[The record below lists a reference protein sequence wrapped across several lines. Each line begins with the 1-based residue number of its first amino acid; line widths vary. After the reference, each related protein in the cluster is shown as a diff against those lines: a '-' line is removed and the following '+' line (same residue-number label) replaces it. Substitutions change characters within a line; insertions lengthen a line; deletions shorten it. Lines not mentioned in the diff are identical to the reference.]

1 MNQVMKSHIR
11 QNIARTKAPIYIAIT
26 LLILTSTLTSQIPAA
41 MVFATV
47 EGDEVDEELAS
58 SLQGTAEEYSDQSL
72 DPQLAILNSSNG
84 ISCLQAPVQSVSSSD
99 VDEDE
104 DEDEDDKTMN
114 VLDGDSETEW
124 SAGDL
129 GSFLQLDLGSVKKI
143 CSIDVSWSDGDE
155 KSNNFVVS
163 VSRDGTTFEDVLRSS
178 SSGTTELKE
187 HYGLPTKDGRYVRVT
202 FYGDSENDEHVT
214 LRELAVNVRSA
225 NEKPTIVPEA
235 RGEGIPFMRDPQLPA
250 LHSSNGTNNNESSI
264 HNAPVVSD
272 IHAMVTSA
280 ASFEIMLN
288 GSDSD
293 LVDHLT
299 YYIVKL
305 PYHGNL
311 STGTNS
317 ASVRYTPFEGY
328 SGLDNFTYEA
338 VDKYAQRSNEA
349 TVTMDINPSNH
360 SIAPDLIGGLNQSSP
375 ASSSAS
381 SPTSTTSVSSSSS
394 LSSSG
399 ENTLSVGGA
408 RTEHSETVKTGGLNP
423 SSPTSS
429 SPTSSS
435 PTSSSPTSSSP
446 TSSSPT
452 SSSPTST
459 TSVSSSSSLS
469 SSGENTLSVGGA
481 RTEHSETVKT
491 ADVAVAGEPIKGQY
505 IVVLKPEATMVS
517 DSVGITADEVRA
529 MAEESVSK
537 GAQILDIFNH
547 ALDGYVMK
555 TSENMSAEIVSEL
568 RQDPRVAF
576 VEPDQ
581 RVYALGQTIP
591 VGVDRVD
598 GDVSQA
604 VSGDGSGAVDADI
617 AILDTGID
625 LTHPDLN
632 VYHEK
637 TFVPGTS
644 SADDDNGHG
653 THVAGITAAKDNA
666 IGVVGIAPGARLWS
680 IKVLD
685 STGAGSISDII
696 AGIDYVTAH
705 SDEIDVVNL
714 SFGCECSSPALDAS
728 INSAV
733 QAGVVFVVAAGN
745 DHKDASSFSP
755 ARNPN
760 VIAVS
765 AMADSDGKCGGQG
778 TSTKYGSDDT
788 FASFSNYGDTVDMV
802 APGVGILSTYKDG
815 KYAQLSG
822 TSMAAPHVTG
832 GIALY
837 ESSHHGATPAQVKAA
852 LTESGIQPSS
862 GCSAEGQGYFTGSP
876 NEANR
881 PLLNAKG
888 L

>member
-1 MNQVMKSHIR
+1 MKSHIR

-58 SLQGTAEEYSDQSL
+58 SLQGAAEEYSDQSL
-72 DPQLAILNSSNG
+72 DPQLTILNSSNG

-143 CSIDVSWSDGDE
+143 CSIDVSWSDGEE

-187 HYGLPTKDGRYVRVT
+187 HYGLPTKDGRYLRVT

-250 LHSSNGTNNNESSI
+250 LNSSNGTNNNESSI
-264 HNAPVVSD
+264 HNAPLVSD

-280 ASFEIMLN
+280 ASFEIMLK

-305 PYHGNL
+305 PDHGNL

-349 TVTMDINPSNH
+349 TVTMDINPSKH
-360 SIAPDLIGGLNQSSP
+360 SNAPDLIGGLNQSSP
-375 ASSSAS
+375 ASSSA
-381 SPTSTTSVSSSSS
+381 
-394 LSSSG
+394 
-399 ENTLSVGGA
+399 
-408 RTEHSETVKTGGLNP
+408 
-423 SSPTSS
+423 
-429 SPTSSS
+429 
-435 PTSSSPTSSSP
+435 
-446 TSSSPT
+446 
-452 SSSPTST
+452 SSPTST

-517 DSVGITADEVRA
+517 DSVAITADEVRA
-529 MAEESVSK
+529 MAEVSVSK

-547 ALDGYVMK
+547 ALDGYVIK

-653 THVAGITAAKDNA
+653 T
-666 IGVVGIAPGARLWS
+666 
-680 IKVLD
+680 
-685 STGAGSISDII
+685 
-696 AGIDYVTAH
+696 
-705 SDEIDVVNL
+705 
-714 SFGCECSSPALDAS
+714 
-728 INSAV
+728 
-733 QAGVVFVVAAGN
+733 
-745 DHKDASSFSP
+745 
-755 ARNPN
+755 
-760 VIAVS
+760 
-765 AMADSDGKCGGQG
+765 
-778 TSTKYGSDDT
+778 
-788 FASFSNYGDTVDMV
+788 
-802 APGVGILSTYKDG
+802 
-815 KYAQLSG
+815 
-822 TSMAAPHVTG
+822 
-832 GIALY
+832 
-837 ESSHHGATPAQVKAA
+837 
-852 LTESGIQPSS
+852 
-862 GCSAEGQGYFTGSP
+862 
-876 NEANR
+876 
-881 PLLNAKG
+881 
-888 L
+888 

>member
-1 MNQVMKSHIR
+1 MKSHIR
-11 QNIARTKAPIYIAIT
+11 KNIARTKAPIYIAIT
-26 LLILTSTLTSQIPAA
+26 LLILSSTLTSQIPAA
-41 MVFATV
+41 MVSATA
-47 EGDEVDEELAS
+47 EGGEEDEELAS

-72 DPQLAILNSSNG
+72 DPQLTILNSSNG

-104 DEDEDDKTMN
+104 DEGEDDKTMN
-114 VLDGDSETEW
+114 ALDGDSETEW

-129 GSFLQLDLGSVKKI
+129 GSFLQLDLGGVKKI

-187 HYGLPTKDGRYVRVT
+187 HYGLPTKDGRYLRIT

-235 RGEGIPFMRDPQLPA
+235 RGESIPFMRDPQLTA
-250 LHSSNGTNNNESSI
+250 SHSSNGTNNNESI
-264 HNAPVVSD
+264 THNAPVVSD

-305 PYHGNL
+305 PDHGNL

-328 SGLDNFTYEA
+328 SGLDNFTYKA
-338 VDKYAQRSNEA
+338 VDEYGLSSRNA
-349 TVTMDINPSNH
+349 TVVMDIDTSNQPNATTPTKII
-360 SIAPDLIGGLNQSSP
+360 SPLEEAILGAQNDRYELIK
-375 ASSSAS
+375 A
-381 SPTSTTSVSSSSS
+381 
-394 LSSSG
+394 
-399 ENTLSVGGA
+399 A
-408 RTEHSETVKTGGLNP
+408 R
-423 SSPTSS
+423 
-429 SPTSSS
+429 
-435 PTSSSPTSSSP
+435 
-446 TSSSPT
+446 
-452 SSSPTST
+452 
-459 TSVSSSSSLS
+459 
-469 SSGENTLSVGGA
+469 
-481 RTEHSETVKT
+481 
-491 ADVAVAGEPIKGQY
+491 EPIRGQY
-505 IVVLKPEATMVS
+505 IVVLKPGENM
-517 DSVGITADEVRA
+517 ITESNSASLRADEVRA
-529 MAEESVSK
+529 MAEESRTK
-537 GAQILDIFNH
+537 GAEILNLYEH

-555 TSENMSAEIVSEL
+555 TSGNLSTSLVSEL
-568 RQDPRVAF
+568 RQDPRVAY

-581 RVYALGQTIP
+581 RVRALGQTLP
-591 VGVDRVD
+591 VGVDRVG
-598 GDVSQA
+598 GDTSLTA
-604 VSGDGSGAVDADI
+604 SGDGSGAVDADI

-625 LTHPDLN
+625 LDHPDLN
-632 VYHEK
+632 VYYEK

-705 SDEIDVVNL
+705 SAEIDVVNL
-714 SFGCECSSPALDAS
+714 SFGCECSSPALDAA
-728 INSAV
+728 INNAV

-745 DHKDASSFSP
+745 DHKDTSSFSP

-788 FASFSNYGDTVDMV
+788 FASFSNYGAPVDMV

-815 KYAQLSG
+815 KYAELSG

-832 GIALY
+832 GVALY
-837 ESSHHGATPAQVKAA
+837 ESSHPGATPAQVKAA

-862 GCSAEGQGYFTGSP
+862 GCNAEGQGYFTGSP

>member
-1 MNQVMKSHIR
+1 MNHVMKSHIR

-58 SLQGTAEEYSDQSL
+58 SLQGTAEKYSDQSL
-72 DPQLAILNSSNG
+72 DSQLAILNLSNG
-84 ISCLQAPVQSVSSSD
+84 ISCLQTPVQSASSSD
-99 VDEDE
+99 VDEDD
-104 DEDEDDKTMN
+104 DEDEDDKIMN

-129 GSFLQLDLGSVKKI
+129 GSFLQLDLGGVKKI
-143 CSIDVSWSDGDE
+143 CSIDVSWADGDE

-163 VSRDGTTFEDVLRSS
+163 ASRDGTTFEDVLRSS
-178 SSGTTELKE
+178 SSGTTEIKE
-187 HYGLPTKDGRYVRVT
+187 HYGLPTKDGRYLRIT

-225 NEKPTIVPEA
+225 SEKPTIVPEA
-235 RGEGIPFMRDPQLPA
+235 RGEGIPFMRDPQLSA
-250 LHSSNGTNNNESSI
+250 LHSSNGTNNDKPII

-299 YYIVKL
+299 YYVVKL

-360 SIAPDLIGGLNQSSP
+360 SIAPDLIGGVNQSSP

-423 SSPTSS
+423 SSPTSSSPTSSSPTSS

-517 DSVGITADEVRA
+517 DSVG
-529 MAEESVSK
+529 
-537 GAQILDIFNH
+537 
-547 ALDGYVMK
+547 Y
-555 TSENMSAEIVSEL
+555 
-568 RQDPRVAF
+568 
-576 VEPDQ
+576 
-581 RVYALGQTIP
+581 
-591 VGVDRVD
+591 
-598 GDVSQA
+598 
-604 VSGDGSGAVDADI
+604 
-617 AILDTGID
+617 
-625 LTHPDLN
+625 
-632 VYHEK
+632 
-637 TFVPGTS
+637 
-644 SADDDNGHG
+644 
-653 THVAGITAAKDNA
+653 
-666 IGVVGIAPGARLWS
+666 
-680 IKVLD
+680 
-685 STGAGSISDII
+685 
-696 AGIDYVTAH
+696 
-705 SDEIDVVNL
+705 
-714 SFGCECSSPALDAS
+714 
-728 INSAV
+728 
-733 QAGVVFVVAAGN
+733 
-745 DHKDASSFSP
+745 
-755 ARNPN
+755 
-760 VIAVS
+760 
-765 AMADSDGKCGGQG
+765 
-778 TSTKYGSDDT
+778 YG
-788 FASFSNYGDTVDMV
+788 
-802 APGVGILSTYKDG
+802 
-815 KYAQLSG
+815 
-822 TSMAAPHVTG
+822 
-832 GIALY
+832 
-837 ESSHHGATPAQVKAA
+837 
-852 LTESGIQPSS
+852 
-862 GCSAEGQGYFTGSP
+862 
-876 NEANR
+876 R
-881 PLLNAKG
+881 
-888 L
+888 

>member
-1 MNQVMKSHIR
+1 MKPHIR
-11 QNIARTKAPIYIAIT
+11 QNIARTKAPIYIVIT

-72 DPQLAILNSSNG
+72 DPQLTILNSSNG

-129 GSFLQLDLGSVKKI
+129 GSFLQLDLGSVEKI

-163 VSRDGTTFEDVLRSS
+163 VSRDGTTFGDVLRSS
-178 SSGTTELKE
+178 SSGTTELIE
-187 HYGLPTKDGRYVRVT
+187 HYGLPTKDGRYLRVT

-250 LHSSNGTNNNESSI
+250 LNSSNGTNNNESSI
-264 HNAPVVSD
+264 HNAPLVSD

-280 ASFEIMLN
+280 ASFEIMLK

-305 PYHGNL
+305 PDHGNL

-349 TVTMDINPSNH
+349 TVTMDINPSKH
-360 SIAPDLIGGLNQSSP
+360 SNAPDLIGGLNQSSP

-408 RTEHSETVKTGGLNP
+408 RTEHSG
-423 SSPTSS
+423 
-429 SPTSSS
+429 
-435 PTSSSPTSSSP
+435 
-446 TSSSPT
+446 
-452 SSSPTST
+452 
-459 TSVSSSSSLS
+459 
-469 SSGENTLSVGGA
+469 
-481 RTEHSETVKT
+481 TVKT

-529 MAEESVSK
+529 MAEVSVSK

-547 ALDGYVMK
+547 ALDGYVIK

-714 SFGCECSSPALDAS
+714 SFGCECSSPALDAA
-728 INSAV
+728 INNAV

-765 AMADSDGKCGGQG
+765 AMADSDGKCGAQG

-788 FASFSNYGDTVDMV
+788 FASFSNYGATVDMV

-852 LTESGIQPSS
+852 LPESGIQPSS
-862 GCSAEGQGYFTGSP
+862 GCTAEGQGYFTGSP
-876 NEANR
+876 DEANR

>member
-1 MNQVMKSHIR
+1 MNHVMKSHIR
-11 QNIARTKAPIYIAIT
+11 QNIARTKAPIYIVIT

-47 EGDEVDEELAS
+47 EGDEGDEELAS
-58 SLQGTAEEYSDQSL
+58 SLQKYSHQSL
-72 DPQLAILNSSNG
+72 DSQLAILNLSNG
-84 ISCLQAPVQSVSSSD
+84 ISCLQTPVQSASSSD
-99 VDEDE
+99 VDEDD
-104 DEDEDDKTMN
+104 DEDEDDKIMN

-143 CSIDVSWSDGDE
+143 CSIDVSWADGEE

-163 VSRDGTTFEDVLRSS
+163 ASRDGTTFEDVLRSS
-178 SSGTTELKE
+178 SSGTTEIKE
-187 HYGLPTKDGRYVRVT
+187 HYVLPTKDGRYLRIT

-225 NEKPTIVPEA
+225 SEKPTIVPEA
-235 RGEGIPFMRDPQLPA
+235 RGEGIPFMRDPQLSA
-250 LHSSNGTNNNESSI
+250 LHSSNGTNNDKPII

-299 YYIVKL
+299 YYVVKL

-360 SIAPDLIGGLNQSSP
+360 SIAPDLIGGVNQSSP

-381 SPTSTTSVSSSSS
+381 SPTSTASVSSSSS
-394 LSSSG
+394 SSSSG

-459 TSVSSSSSLS
+459 TSVSSSSSSS

-491 ADVAVAGEPIKGQY
+491 ADVTVAGEPIKGQY

-517 DSVGITADEVRA
+517 DSVAITADEVRA
-529 MAEESVSK
+529 MAEVSVSK

-547 ALDGYVMK
+547 ALDGFVIK
-555 TSENMSAEIVSEL
+555 TSENMSAEMVSDL

-604 VSGDGSGAVDADI
+604 VSGDRSGAVDADI

-625 LTHPDLN
+625 LDHPDLN

-685 STGAGSISDII
+685 SSGAGSISDII

-705 SDEIDVVNL
+705 SAEIDVVNL
-714 SFGCECSSPALDAS
+714 SFGCECSSPALDAA
-728 INSAV
+728 INNAV

-788 FASFSNYGDTVDMV
+788 FASFSNYGAPVDMV

-815 KYAQLSG
+815 KYAELSG
-822 TSMAAPHVTG
+822 TSMAAPHVSG
-832 GIALY
+832 GVALY
-837 ESSHHGATPAQVKAA
+837 ESYHPGATPAQVKAA
-852 LTESGIQPSS
+852 LTGSGIQPSS

-881 PLLNAKG
+881 PLLNANG